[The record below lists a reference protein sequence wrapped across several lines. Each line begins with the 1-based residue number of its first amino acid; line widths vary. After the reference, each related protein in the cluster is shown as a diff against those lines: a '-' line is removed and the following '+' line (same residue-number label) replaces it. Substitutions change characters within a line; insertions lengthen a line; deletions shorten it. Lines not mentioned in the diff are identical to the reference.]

1 MPECSRQK
9 QLLTGHQ
16 CCCAVPEWA
25 AARAA
30 KLKCWTGGSAQSLIN
45 HIPSADYVQASCG
58 AKLSPTVHVLRISVL
73 LWQLNRENHYYL
85 DQLVYV
91 DGSLLERYILEDDR
105 R

>member
-1 MPECSRQK
+1 M
-9 QLLTGHQ
+9 
-16 CCCAVPEWA
+16 
-25 AARAA
+25 
-30 KLKCWTGGSAQSLIN
+30 
-45 HIPSADYVQASCG
+45 
-58 AKLSPTVHVLRISVL
+58 L